1 MDDRA
6 ALELLIRLQTRA
18 IADMARRLEEVNREL
33 AAVKAA
39 TERSA
44 AVSAA
49 LLQQIE
55 RQTTSGV
62 LGWAD
67 RNPWP
72 AVAIAILLLL
82 GLTGQLYLL
91 PQLAP
96 AVGGVRASP

>member
-6 ALELLIRLQTRA
+6 ALELLIRLQSRA
-18 IADMARRLEEVNREL
+18 IADMARRLDEVNREL

-91 PQLAP
+91 PQRAP

>member
-6 ALELLIRLQTRA
+6 ALELLIRLQSRA
-18 IADMARRLEEVNREL
+18 IADMARRLDEVNREL

-72 AVAIAILLLL
+72 AVAIVILLLL

-96 AVGGVRASP
+96 AVGGVRVSP

>member
-6 ALELLIRLQTRA
+6 ALELLIRLQSRA
-18 IADMARRLEEVNREL
+18 IADMARRLDEVNREL

-72 AVAIAILLLL
+72 AVAIALLLLL

-96 AVGGVRASP
+96 AVGGVRVPP

>member
-96 AVGGVRASP
+96 AVGSVRASP

>member
-1 MDDRA
+1 MDDGA
-6 ALELLIRLQTRA
+6 ALELLIRLQSRA

>member
-6 ALELLIRLQTRA
+6 ALELLIRLQSRA
-18 IADMARRLEEVNREL
+18 IADLARRLEEVSREL

>member
-6 ALELLIRLQTRA
+6 ALELLIRLQSRA
-18 IADMARRLEEVNREL
+18 IADMARRLDEVNRES

-72 AVAIAILLLL
+72 AVAIVILLLL

>member
-6 ALELLIRLQTRA
+6 ALELLIRLQSRA
-18 IADMARRLEEVNREL
+18 IADMARRLDEVNREL

-96 AVGGVRASP
+96 AVGGVRVPP

>member
-6 ALELLIRLQTRA
+6 ALELLIRLQSRA

>member
-6 ALELLIRLQTRA
+6 ALELLIRLQSRA
-18 IADMARRLEEVNREL
+18 IADMARRLDEVNREL

>member
-6 ALELLIRLQTRA
+6 ALELLIRLQSRA
-18 IADMARRLEEVNREL
+18 IADMARRLDEVNREL

-72 AVAIAILLLL
+72 AVAIVILLLL

>member
-6 ALELLIRLQTRA
+6 ALELLIRLQSRA

-33 AAVKAA
+33 AAAKAA

>member
-6 ALELLIRLQTRA
+6 ALELLIRLQSRA
-18 IADMARRLEEVNREL
+18 IADMARRLDEVNREL

-96 AVGGVRASP
+96 AVGGVRVSP